1 MIVPRRGFLALA
13 GTAVMAPLGFP
24 RSSVTAT
31 EDAST
36 MYGLIGKMTAVA
48 GQRDALASI
57 LVGSTQS
64 MPGCLSY
71 VIATDPAD
79 ADALWITE
87 VWDSAASHKAS
98 LALPAVQAAI
108 TKAKP
113 LIAGFSNRVET
124 VPIGGY
130 GLGKTEVR

>member
-1 MIVPRRGFLALA
+1 MRRREFLTVT
-13 GTAVMAPLGFP
+13 GTAMIAPLNLRWTRAAAA
-24 RSSVTAT
+24 RSAT
-31 EDAST
+31 T

-48 GQRDALASI
+48 GQRDALVST
-57 LVGSTQS
+57 LLDSTQS

-79 ADALWITE
+79 ADGIWITE
-87 VWDSAASHKAS
+87 VWDSAASHQAS
-98 LALPAVQAAI
+98 LALPAIQAAI
-108 TKAKP
+108 AKAKP

-130 GLGKTEVR
+130 GLGKLTGR